1 MVLLALTG
9 SGRLVIAAAPAAQSP
24 TEAPA
29 PPAPAPAPAPIGQEL
44 PQSSSEPVTPGA
56 VLRFPRDYGSHP
68 RFGIEWWYLT
78 GWLTTAQHQ
87 PLGFQVT
94 FFRVRTGQDADNPS
108 AFAPR
113 QLLIAHV
120 ALADPAHGGLWQDQ
134 RIRRVGLGLAEA
146 AVGDTRVWM
155 GNWRLQRQAQD
166 SAAGGARAGSLGPG
180 DSYVAQVTAEDFG
193 LDLTASTRAAPMLNG
208 NAGFSQKGPQPR
220 SASYYY
226 SQPQLQVRGSV
237 TRAGHRETVTGIAWL
252 DHEWASQY
260 LDPAAQGWDWIG
272 INLDDGGAV
281 MAFQIRDRQGRPY
294 WGAGTLR
301 DARGHTQVFGPDAI
315 SFTPTRRWRSPRT
328 GVLYPVAE
336 RVRVGELQWQLQP
349 LLDDQEF
356 DARLSSGAIYW
367 EGAVTATPVGVAPAS
382 IAPMSTG
389 ARAVGAVPQP
399 AAGRGYL
406 ELTGYGA
413 PLSLR

>member
-1 MVLLALTG
+1 MALLVLTG
-9 SGRLVIAAAPAAQSP
+9 PGRLVTAAESAVQSP
-24 TEAPA
+24 AEAPA
-29 PPAPAPAPAPIGQEL
+29 PVPAPAPIGQEL
-44 PQSSSEPVTPGA
+44 PQSGSEPVAPGA
-56 VLRFPRDYGSHP
+56 VLQFPRDYGSHP
-68 RFGIEWWYLT
+68 QFGIEWWYLT
-78 GWLTTAQHQ
+78 GWLTTARHQ
-87 PLGFQVT
+87 SLGFQVT
-94 FFRVRTGQDADNPS
+94 FFRVRTGLDADNPS

-113 QLLIAHV
+113 QLLIAHA
-120 ALADPAHGGLWQDQ
+120 ALADPAHGRLWQDQ
-134 RIRRVGLGLAEA
+134 RIRRVGLGLVQA
-146 AVGDTRVWM
+146 AVGDTRAWM
-155 GNWRLQRQAQD
+155 GNWRLQRQVQG
-166 SAAGGARAGSLGPG
+166 SAAGSADPG
-180 DSYVAQVTAEDFG
+180 DSYVAQVTADDFG

-226 SQPQLQVRGSV
+226 SQPQLQVRGNV
-237 TRAGHRETVTGIAWL
+237 TRAGHREAVTGVAWL

-281 MAFQIRDRQGRPY
+281 MAFEIRDRHGRPY

-301 DARGHTQVFGPDAI
+301 DARGHTQVFGPGAI

-367 EGAVTATPVGVAPAS
+367 EGAVTAAPVTTAPV
-382 IAPMSTG
+382 T
-389 ARAVGAVPQP
+389 VGAHAGAPVPQP